1 MRIFRKNKEK
11 GTSRVALT
19 KARKKKE
26 KGKKA
31 WSGELDIEDGQEKK
45 KIKKGGGKTESGNG
59 G

>member
-1 MRIFRKNKEK
+1 M
-11 GTSRVALT
+11 ALT

-45 KIKKGGGKTESGNG
+45 KIKKGTGKTESGNG